1 MIAERHDNFTQVTTL
16 LNNIAPDYGHGSD
29 NKLKPHVPH
38 LRYINCTPRSLLY
51 ALGVAA

>member
-1 MIAERHDNFTQVTTL
+1 MIAERHDDFTQVTTL

-29 NKLKPHVPH
+29 IKLKPHVPH